1 MRLHRCNQSM
11 PDLVICHDLLFLIGK
26 YCIFLLISCDN
37 SLDALLEILL
47 AYDAAAV
54 AHGAERSFVDDICK
68 LGA

>member
-1 MRLHRCNQSM
+1 M

-26 YCIFLLISCDN
+26 HSVFLLISGDN
-37 SLDALLEILL
+37 GLDALLEVSL
-47 AYDAAAV
+47 AYGAAAV